1 VKIAV
6 RRHYNSN
13 EDYDDR
19 DDAILRSAHQDMVTL
34 TGNDLLADASMY

>member
-1 VKIAV
+1 MGGTEPLLP
-6 RRHYNSN
+6 N

-34 TGNDLLADASMY
+34 TGNDLLANVSMY